1 MLTTKIDYMTLVD
14 MSTIY
19 ASTKRQTPASCRSP
33 PGRFVFWPARYAAS
47 VTTTIAAM
55 IRWHARSLAA
65 HVHPGETSARPR
77 PLKIE
82 TADAAV
88 DVEDLA
94 AEREPFAPSRAHRS
108 EIDLIER
115 HAACRHF
122 REVEST
128 IAHDRQI
135 ELDEI
140 ADGATAFF
148 LRELRENERWEEPL
162 G

>member
-65 HVHPGETSARPR
+65 HVHPGGTSARPR
-77 PLKIE
+77 PLKIK
-82 TADAAV
+82 AAHPPV
-88 DVEDLA
+88 AVEVLA
-94 AEREPFAPSRAHRS
+94 ATRDPFAPARAHVC
-108 EIDLIER
+108 ETDLIER
-115 HAACRHF
+115 PAACRHF
-122 REVEST
+122 REVE
-128 IAHDRQI
+128 
-135 ELDEI
+135 
-140 ADGATAFF
+140 
-148 LRELRENERWEEPL
+148 
-162 G
+162 